1 MGGLRVVGGVAARAC
16 VETKRKTHSSNGAA
30 TDLEASGTGR
40 EVNNPPSDRDSI
52 LIIDL
57 AGTIQYLRLAARW
70 LCLARFFV
78 SLRVEALSRQR
89 PGQRGMSPRILRI
102 KFRRTAQ
109 LRQRFIDL
117 SLIKQKLA

>member
-40 EVNNPPSDRDSI
+40 EVSNPPSDRDSI

-57 AGTIQYLRLAARW
+57 AGIPNIPATSGAAAVP
-70 LCLARFFV
+70 CAF
-78 SLRVEALSRQR
+78 
-89 PGQRGMSPRILRI
+89 
-102 KFRRTAQ
+102 
-109 LRQRFIDL
+109 LRQPLR
-117 SLIKQKLA
+117 